1 MVNLN
6 NLSYEHD
13 SEFAEYSRSGTKNS
27 YGSRMLGDLWA
38 ARNGKRFGS
47 CLVRPVFRNIEEA
60 IIEQIKKSDVVI
72 GCVAWLTN
80 DSILKA
86 LSETKGC
93 QFVVQVEDW
102 LRPDL
107 GDYSMQRQRE
117 LIESLRGLD
126 NYDIPGMLNV
136 GSYID
141 IAPIRIAG
149 VPKNRDRNQPRMH
162 HKFALFGNLEN
173 YEETDLGANVHF
185 YGGTVFHTVFTGSFN
200 WTRNAANSLENG
212 VFMQSPDIIDAYSRE
227 YFEILLTSRTITEE
241 WWGESYAWDADYAYS
256 LREGT

>member
-6 NLSYEHD
+6 NLSYSHD
-13 SEFAEYSRSGTKNS
+13 AEFAEYSRTGTKNS

-47 CLVRPVFRNIEEA
+47 CLARPVFRNIEEA
-60 IIEQIKKSDVVI
+60 IIEQIRKSDIVI

-80 DSILKA
+80 IPILEA

-102 LRPDL
+102 LRPDS
-107 GDYSMQRQRE
+107 GDYSLQRQRE
-117 LIESLRGLD
+117 LIERLRGLN
-126 NYDIPGMLNV
+126 NYAIPGMLSV
-136 GSYID
+136 SSYMD
-141 IAPIRIAG
+141 IAPIRLAG

-162 HKFALFGNLEN
+162 HKFALFGNVVSEAD
-173 YEETDLGANVHF
+173 TDFGPNVVFH
-185 YGGTVFHTVFTGSFN
+185 GGTVFRTVFTGSFN
-200 WTRNAANSLENG
+200 WTRNATNSLENG
-212 VFMQSPDIIDAYSRE
+212 VFMQGTDIIDAYSRE

-241 WWGESYAWDADYAYS
+241 WWGESYAWDANYANS